1 MRDYAKV
8 APQFWTGRTGKA
20 LKAAGPEAVIVAMYL
35 MTSPHANMIGVY
47 HCPVAYI
54 SIDTGLTL
62 EGASKGLA
70 SAIEADFCTFDESC
84 DYVFVHQFAE
94 YQIGPELAATDNRVK
109 GVVNEL
115 AKVPKGQC
123 WQGFRAR
130 YTHPYNLPLP
140 ASVAPKA
147 EAPSKPLQSQ
157 EQEQKKEQKQEK
169 EQDEEKPADAG
180 PKVHDLTAKD
190 LIAEG
195 VDANAARDWLRI
207 RKAKKAPL
215 TPTAWDAVKREAVLL
230 GMSPAE
236 AVKHAAENNWQ
247 GFRADWVL
255 KARGGGGKAP
265 PASKHAGFA
274 EKNYREGVTEDGSLV

>member
-47 HCPVAYI
+47 HCPIAYI
-54 SIDTGLTL
+54 SIDTGLPL

-70 SAIEADFCTFDESC
+70 SAIEADFCTFDDSC

-130 YTHPYNLPLP
+130 YAHPYNLPLP
-140 ASVAPKA
+140 TPSQPKKPSPS
-147 EAPSKPLQSQ
+147 EAPSKPGA
-157 EQEQKKEQKQEK
+157 EAEAGT
-169 EQDEEKPADAG
+169 EEN
-180 PKVHDLTAKD
+180 TS
-190 LIAEG
+190 
-195 VDANAARDWLRI
+195 DANASGGKPPPVDLGEVIFGLGLPLLLSAGVPDRNARSMLGLM
-207 RKAKKAPL
+207 RK
-215 TPTAWDAVKREAVLL
+215 TH
-230 GMSPAE
+230 GAE
-236 AVKHAAENNWQ
+236 AVVAALQRCADERALQPVEFLQGCLKSAKTTAGKHT
-247 GFRADWVL
+247 
-255 KARGGGGKAP
+255 
-265 PASKHAGFA
+265 GFA
-274 EKNYREGVTEDGSLV
+274 TKNYREGVEADGSLV